1 MANYT
6 NVLNNVDATS
16 RTVGSASR
24 NLNATNFISIWW
36 GLVVLVFLTIVT
48 LFLVKKF
55 VKNEAG
61 NLWDFV
67 SKPYKDLIARLKA
80 AKSIEETGVS
90 PTIKNTED
98 AKAVADSIYNC
109 FQPFGDDEE
118 SLYNILKTRIAN
130 AADWDAVK
138 GQFGVRDC
146 PKPGT
151 VIGVKHTGDLE
162 HIIADN
168 LSAKERTYVRNLLTS
183 KGITTTQI

>member
-1 MANYT
+1 MGDYAS
-6 NVLNNVDATS
+6 VLRNVDATS
-16 RTVGSASR
+16 RSVGSASR

-61 NLWDFV
+61 NLWDFL
-67 SKPYKDLIARLKA
+67 SKPYLDLIARLKA
-80 AKSIEETGVS
+80 AKTLEETGVS

-109 FQPFGDDEE
+109 FQPWNDDEE
-118 SLYNILKTRIAN
+118 SLYNILKTRITN
-130 AADWDAVK
+130 AADWAAVK

-151 VIGVKHTGDLE
+151 LIGVKHTGDLE
-162 HIIADN
+162 HILSHN
-168 LSAKERTYVRNLLTS
+168 LSPKERTYVRNLLTS
-183 KGITTTQI
+183 KGIKTTQI